1 MATDGFEATS
11 LRGEPLAAPT
21 FPDDIRVRLEARL
34 MEARTAY
41 ARQPDDA
48 DALLLLAQ
56 STGALG
62 RFREAIALFGQG
74 MAKHP
79 TDARFPRYRG
89 HRLLSTRQLT
99 PAIAD
104 LTAAAA
110 LVAGQAPAPEYPPG
124 SAQEGVPT
132 YTLQFSIWYHLGL
145 AHYLAGDFASA
156 ASAYAACHAF
166 AQTDETLVAVTH
178 WRYMTLRRLGDA
190 EAAAHVLALIHT
202 HMQITENRPYYR
214 LVLLYIGAA
223 TPEATLAPDAAD
235 VDKGVGNN
243 QALMDATVGYG
254 VGNWHWYNGRQAE
267 GEAMFAR
274 SLTPRHREW
283 PASPLATLPQRQTLP
298 VSQGKSRVGCGDPTG
313 SEQSVIDRGC

>member
-1 MATDGFEATS
+1 MHDGVYQTLVIPLGQPQPIAALIDLCGQNGGRVMATDGFEATS

-21 FPDDIRVRLEARL
+21 FPDDIRARLEARL
-34 MEARTAY
+34 VEARTAY

-62 RFREAIALFGQG
+62 QFRAAIALFGEG

-104 LTAAAA
+104 LTAAAT
-110 LVAGQAPAPEYPPG
+110 LMAGQPPVPEYPPG
-124 SAQEGVPT
+124 SAKEGVPT

-166 AQTDETLVAVTH
+166 
-178 WRYMTLRRLGDA
+178 
-190 EAAAHVLALIHT
+190 
-202 HMQITENRPYYR
+202 
-214 LVLLYIGAA
+214 
-223 TPEATLAPDAAD
+223 
-235 VDKGVGNN
+235 
-243 QALMDATVGYG
+243 
-254 VGNWHWYNGRQAE
+254 
-267 GEAMFAR
+267 
-274 SLTPRHREW
+274 S
-283 PASPLATLPQRQTLP
+283 
-298 VSQGKSRVGCGDPTG
+298 
-313 SEQSVIDRGC
+313 